1 MSNKKL
7 RVNSGRLNLFGVF
20 CCVLIF
26 ISSLAKASEVLFN
39 CNSGILKYELMQ
51 DDARR
56 IIYVHKKNGMQD
68 FFLSST
74 KKGNPFKLS
83 SVPFSG
89 GGMAYVHFKSGEYD
103 YYLYNAVSYAS
114 EPYIDVLGVMVWHD
128 NKMISNKHCSGAANG
143 LFPPAFNVLAEETL
157 DIKIQNAVF
166 DDRD

>member
-1 MSNKKL
+1 
-7 RVNSGRLNLFGVF
+7 
-20 CCVLIF
+20 
-26 ISSLAKASEVLFN
+26 
-39 CNSGILKYELMQ
+39 MQ

-56 IIYVHKKNGMQD
+56 IIYVHEKNGMQD

-74 KKGNPFKLS
+74 QKGNPFKLS

-89 GGMAYVHFKSGEYD
+89 GGMAYVHFKNGEYD

-143 LFPPAFNVLAEETL
+143 LFPLAFSILAEETL

-166 DDRD
+166 DNRD